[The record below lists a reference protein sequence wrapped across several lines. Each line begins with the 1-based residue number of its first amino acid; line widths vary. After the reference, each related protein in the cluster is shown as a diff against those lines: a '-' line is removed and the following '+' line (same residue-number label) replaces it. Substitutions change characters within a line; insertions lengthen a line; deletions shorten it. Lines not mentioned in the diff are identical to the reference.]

1 MSQQTNARRQA
12 APPRENRMTLNS
24 IRTGTR
30 IAPDRILLV
39 GVEGIGKS
47 TFGACA
53 PSPIFLAA
61 EDGIRHLDVASFPE
75 PKSYGD
81 ARDAVN
87 TLATT
92 NHPYKTLVIDTL
104 DWLEPLIVEAVCQ
117 RNGWDGPEAPGY
129 GKGWTA
135 ITAEWRTFL
144 MALDRLREAKG
155 MEIILLAHS
164 TLRTV
169 TNPSGPDYSRY
180 EGKLNKGALA
190 LVKEWTDVN
199 LFAIHEETVAKIK
212 GEMKS
217 KVTTS
222 GRRVI
227 HTERGAA
234 WDAKNRHN
242 LPPTIALDYAEY
254 AAARDANRVASPEAL
269 EKEALDL
276 VAEWAPSAED
286 KAKFDPVF
294 QTAKGDA
301 GKLARIVDRLKTKV
315 AEKAQKEGA

>member
-1 MSQQTNARRQA
+1 MSQQTNARRPA
-12 APPRENRMTLNS
+12 ASHENRMTL
-24 IRTGTR
+24 GTIKSSLR
-30 IAPDRILLV
+30 VMPDRILLV
-39 GVEGIGKS
+39 GVEGIGKT

-53 PSPIFLAA
+53 PSPIFLPT
-61 EDGIRHLDVASFPE
+61 EDGVSHLDVQAFPI
-75 PKSYGD
+75 PKSYED
-81 ARDAVN
+81 ALGAVD
-87 TLATT
+87 TLTT
-92 NHPYKTLVIDTL
+92 NDHGFKTLVIDTL
-104 DWLEPLIVEAVCQ
+104 DALEPLIAAAVCK
-117 RNGWDGPEAPGY
+117 RNQWESPETPGY
-129 GKGWTA
+129 GKGWVA
-135 ITAEWRTFL
+135 VTAEWRTFL
-144 MALDRLREAKG
+144 LALDRLRAAKG

-199 LFAIHEETVAKIK
+199 LFAIHEETVSKIK

-242 LPPTIALDYAEY
+242 LPPTLALDYSEY

-269 EKEALDL
+269 EAEANAL
-276 VAEWAPSAED
+276 VAEWAPTPEEA
-286 KAKFDPVF
+286 AKFQPVF
-294 QTAKGDA
+294 QAAKGDA
-301 GKLARIVDRLKTKV
+301 RALARVVDRLKTKV
-315 AEKAQKEGA
+315 AEKAPKESA

>member
-1 MSQQTNARRQA
+1 MSQQMNTRRPAQ
-12 APPRENRMTLNS
+12 PPRENRMTLN
-24 IRTGTR
+24 RVHVGTR
-30 IAPDRILLV
+30 VAPDRILLV

-53 PSPIFLAA
+53 PSPIFLAS

-75 PKSYGD
+75 PKSYQD
-81 ARDAVN
+81 ALDAVA
-87 TLATT
+87 TLTT
-92 NHPYKTLVIDTL
+92 NEHPYKTLVADTL
-104 DWLEPLIVEAVCQ
+104 DWLEPLVADAVCQ
-117 RNGWDGPEAPGY
+117 RNGWDNPESPGY

-135 ITAEWRTFL
+135 ITAEWRVFL

-199 LFAIHEETVAKIK
+199 LFAIHDETVTKIK

-217 KVTTS
+217 KATSS

-242 LPPTIALDYAEY
+242 LPPTLALDYAEY

-269 EKEALDL
+269 EKEALEL
-276 VAEWAPSAED
+276 VAEWAPSPED
-286 KAKFDPVF
+286 AAKFQPVF
-294 QTAKGDA
+294 QAAKGDA

-315 AEKAQKEGA
+315 AEKAPKESA